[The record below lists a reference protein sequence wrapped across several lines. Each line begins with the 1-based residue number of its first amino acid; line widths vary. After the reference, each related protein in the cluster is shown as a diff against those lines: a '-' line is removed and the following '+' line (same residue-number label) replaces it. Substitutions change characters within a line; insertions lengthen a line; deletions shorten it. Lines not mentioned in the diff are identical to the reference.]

1 MKTNVL
7 KFPGLVLTAALLLIA
22 LLGPVFLSGDP
33 AALGE
38 SGVGLQAPS
47 LSHLLGTDALGRDV
61 LLRLVHGARVSL
73 LVGWVSVL
81 LSVTIGTAVGML
93 AGLGSN
99 RLDRLLMGVTDLFMA
114 FPRIFLILLL
124 VSLTTPSLLLVM
136 TVIGITGWMQVARL
150 VRAETLSLRER
161 DFVRAAEGL
170 GLAPWKVAIA
180 HILPNLVP
188 TIIVALSLRIGG
200 AILTEAFLS
209 FLGLGAQEPLVSWG
223 AMIQQGRGHILDGW
237 WLTTFPGIAI
247 TLTVIGYNL
256 LGDGLRARFDP
267 RGTLLS
273 GGGKRV

>member
-1 MKTNVL
+1 MKTNL
-7 KFPGLVLTAALLLIA
+7 LHFPGLVLTAVLLFIA
-22 LLGPVFLSGDP
+22 LVGPVLMPGDP

-38 SGVGLQAPS
+38 SGTGLQAPS
-47 LSHLLGTDALGRDV
+47 LSHPLGTDALGRDV

-73 LVGWVSVL
+73 LVGWLSVL

-93 AGLGSN
+93 SGLGSSK
-99 RLDRLLMGVTDLFMA
+99 LDRLLMGITDLFMA

-124 VSLTTPSLLLVM
+124 VSLTAPSLFLVM

-161 DFVRAAEGL
+161 DFIRAAEGL
-170 GLAPWKVAIA
+170 GLTPWRVAFA

-223 AMIQQGRGHILDGW
+223 AMIQQGRGHVLDGW

-256 LGDGLRARFDP
+256 MGDGLRARFDP
-267 RGTLLS
+267 RGKLLA
-273 GGGKRV
+273 GGGRRA